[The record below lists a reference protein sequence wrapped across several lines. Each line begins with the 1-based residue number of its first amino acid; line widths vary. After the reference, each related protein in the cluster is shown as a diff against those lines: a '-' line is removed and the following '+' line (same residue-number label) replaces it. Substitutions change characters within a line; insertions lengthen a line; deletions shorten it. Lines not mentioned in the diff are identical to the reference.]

1 MTTSTLTL
9 RDLLRLAF
17 AGPVIWLSGEIKANC
32 SVNWVSLSTEN
43 AHSGDLIL
51 LPIEELNEKNLEIA
65 HTRQA
70 AALLCI
76 GAPPRSLQISESD
89 FPIAVI
95 EDVGDIRAVER
106 LLLTLLIN
114 QRALLMERGVRIHA
128 QLSQL
133 AAQGEG
139 LDGLVEA
146 MASISG
152 HGALV
157 QDKRLGILAQQPSSE
172 LLGIWDEVIG
182 LLSNLEHLPEQLR
195 DRKLAARQNTTLYQE
210 IPGNLARLI
219 IPITVADVAR
229 GYLSLVSL
237 AGELDALDQLVAEQ
251 GSLVCAIEMAR
262 TKAVRETEKRL
273 KGDLLTALTQENL
286 SPRDARLWAQTMGLD
301 MGMAHTALRFAWDAP
316 SPPSRRRL
324 ETLVNGELARQAI
337 KAIVSQMGSEVIC
350 FCQVHSNEAR
360 PTEAFELGRGVI
372 HQALRENPDIPA
384 RCGIGTPANDLS
396 EWRVSFRQAGQA
408 LDMARRLGENK
419 PLYFPDL
426 SVYRLLLQI
435 EHNPELIAFQE
446 EILGPLLAYD
456 GGLEL
461 IRTLEA
467 YFEHNGNL
475 SQTAEGLFIHRNT
488 LIYRMERIAGI
499 TNLDLDKPETRLAI
513 QLALHI
519 HRMKGS
525 ARAG

>member
-9 RDLLRLAF
+9 NDLLRLAF
-17 AGPVIWLSGEIKANC
+17 TGPVTWLSGEAKANC
-32 SVNWVSLSTEN
+32 SVSWVSLSTEE

-51 LPIEELNEKNLEIA
+51 LPIEELKAKTLEDA
-65 HTRQA
+65 HGMHA
-70 AALLCI
+70 AALLFL
-76 GAPPRSLQISESD
+76 GVPTKPLPKFDQD
-89 FPIAVI
+89 FPIATI
-95 EDVGDIRAVER
+95 NEAGDLRMVER
-106 LLLTLLIN
+106 MLLTLLVN
-114 QRALLMERGVRIHA
+114 QRALLMERGVRIHS

-139 LDGLVEA
+139 LEGLVEA

-152 HGALV
+152 HGILV
-157 QDKRLGILAQQPSSE
+157 QDKRLRILGQQPSSG
-172 LLGIWDEVIG
+172 LLGIWSEVTST
-182 LLSNLEHLPEQLR
+182 LSSQEHLPIPLR
-195 DRKLAARQNTTLYQE
+195 DRKQAARQNIALHQE

-219 IPITVADVAR
+219 IPITVAEVAR

-237 AGELDALDQLVAEQ
+237 AGELDALDELVAEQ

-301 MGMAHTALRFAWDAP
+301 LSMAHTALRFAWDAP

-324 ETLVNGELARQAI
+324 ETLVNGEVARQAL
-337 KAIVSQMGSEVIC
+337 KAIVSQMGTEVIC
-350 FCQVHSNEAR
+350 FCQIPPNEPR
-360 PTEAFELGRGVI
+360 PTAAIELGQGVI
-372 HQALRENPDIPA
+372 QQAMRENPDIPA

-419 PLYFPDL
+419 PLFFPDL

-499 TNLDLDKPETRLAI
+499 TNLDLDKPETRLAV

-519 HRMKGS
+519 YRMKGS
-525 ARAG
+525 PRV

>member
-17 AGPVIWLSGEIKANC
+17 AGQVIWLSGEIKANC

-43 AHSGDLIL
+43 AHPGDLIL
-51 LPIEELNEKNLEIA
+51 LPIEELNENNLDIA
-65 HTRQA
+65 HLRQA

-76 GAPPRSLQISESD
+76 GAPPRSLQIVEND

-95 EDVGDIRAVER
+95 EDVGDIRSVER

-157 QDKRLGILAQQPSSE
+157 QDKRLGILAQQPSSG
-172 LLGIWDEVIG
+172 LLGIWDEVID
-182 LLSNLEHLPEQLR
+182 LLSNLEHLPEALR
-195 DRKLAARQNTTLYQE
+195 DRKLAARQNTALYQE
-210 IPGNLARLI
+210 LPGNLARLI
-219 IPITVADVAR
+219 IPITVAEVAR

-324 ETLVNGELARQAI
+324 ETLVNGELARHAF
-337 KAIVSQMGSEVIC
+337 KAILSQMGTEVIC
-350 FCQVHSNEAR
+350 FCQVQPNEAR
-360 PTEAFELGRGVI
+360 PAAAIELGRGVI
-372 HQALRENPDIPA
+372 QQALRENPDVPA
-384 RCGIGTPANDLS
+384 RCGIGTPAGDLS

-499 TNLDLDKPETRLAI
+499 TNLDLDKPETRLAV

-519 HRMKGS
+519 YRMKGS
-525 ARAG
+525 SRKA

>member
-9 RDLLRLAF
+9 YDLLRLAF
-17 AGPVIWLSGEIKANC
+17 TGQVTWLSGEAKANC
-32 SVNWVSLSTEN
+32 SVGWVSLSIDD

-51 LPIEELNEKNLEIA
+51 LPIEEYNESTLEKA
-65 HTRQA
+65 HARQA
-70 AALLCI
+70 AALLFLGVPVQPI
-76 GAPPRSLQISESD
+76 THPDKD
-89 FPIAVI
+89 FPIATI
-95 EDVGDIRAVER
+95 NEAGDLRSVER
-106 LLLTLLIN
+106 MLLTLLVN

-146 MASISG
+146 MANISG
-152 HGALV
+152 HGVLV
-157 QDKRLGILAQQPSSE
+157 QDKRLGILAQQPSSG
-172 LLGIWDEVIG
+172 LLGIWGEVIDS
-182 LLSNLEHLPEQLR
+182 LSSPEHLPEPLR
-195 DRKLAARQNTTLYQE
+195 DRKRAALQSSTLYQE

-219 IPITVADVAR
+219 IPITVAEVAR

-237 AGELDALDQLVAEQ
+237 VGELDALDQLVAEQ

-286 SPRDARLWAQTMGLD
+286 SPRDARLWAITMGLD
-301 MGMAHTALRFAWDAP
+301 LRMAHTALRFAWDAP

-324 ETLVNGELARQAI
+324 ETLVNGEVARQVLI
-337 KAIVSQMGSEVIC
+337 AIVSQMGTEVIC
-350 FCQVHSNEAR
+350 FCEIPSNESR
-360 PTEAFELGRGVI
+360 PAAAIKLGQGVI
-372 HQALRENPDIPA
+372 QQALRENPDVPA
-384 RCGIGTPANDLS
+384 RCGIGTPASDLS

-419 PLYFPDL
+419 PLFFPDL

-499 TNLDLDKPETRLAI
+499 TNLDLDKPETRLAV

-525 ARAG
+525 PRG

>member
-9 RDLLRLAF
+9 YDLLRLAF
-17 AGPVIWLSGEIKANC
+17 SGPVTWLSGESKANC
-32 SVNWVSLSTEN
+32 SVNWVSLSIEN

-51 LPIEELNEKNLEIA
+51 LPIEELNEKNLELA
-65 HTRQA
+65 RSSQA
-70 AALLCI
+70 AALLCL
-76 GAPPRSLQISESD
+76 GVPTRTVPLKVDD

-95 EDVGDIRAVER
+95 NEMGDLRAVER

-152 HGALV
+152 HGILV
-157 QDKRLGILAQQPSSE
+157 QDKRLGILAQQPSSG
-172 LLGIWDEVIG
+172 LLGIWDEVINS
-182 LLSNLEHLPEQLR
+182 LSSLENLPETLR
-195 DRKLAARQNTTLYQE
+195 DRKRAARQITTLYQE

-237 AGELDALDQLVAEQ
+237 VGELDALDQLVAEQ

-301 MGMAHTALRFAWDAP
+301 MEMAHTALRFAWDAP

-324 ETLVNGELARQAI
+324 ETLVNGEVAHQAS
-337 KAIVSQMGSEVIC
+337 KAIVSQMGTEVIC
-350 FCQVHSNEAR
+350 FCQVPSNEVR
-360 PTEAFELGRGVI
+360 PAAAIELGRGVI
-372 HQALRENPDIPA
+372 QQALRENPDIPA
-384 RCGIGTPANDLS
+384 RCGIGTPASDLS

-499 TNLDLDKPETRLAI
+499 TSLDLDKPETRLAV

-519 HRMKGS
+519 YRMKGS
-525 ARAG
+525 PRI

>member
-9 RDLLRLAF
+9 YDLLRLAF
-17 AGPVIWLSGEIKANC
+17 TGQVTWLSGEAGANC
-32 SVNWVSLSTEN
+32 SVGWVSLSTDD

-51 LPIEELNEKNLEIA
+51 LPIEEYDERTLEKA
-65 HTRQA
+65 HARQA
-70 AALLCI
+70 AALLFLGVPI
-76 GAPPRSLQISESD
+76 QPITHPDED

-95 EDVGDIRAVER
+95 DEAGDLRSVER
-106 LLLTLLIN
+106 MLLTLLVN

-133 AAQGEG
+133 AAQGGG

-146 MASISG
+146 MANISG
-152 HGALV
+152 HGVLV
-157 QDKRLGILAQQPSSE
+157 QDKRLGILAQQPSSG
-172 LLGIWDEVIG
+172 LLGIWGEVIDS
-182 LLSNLEHLPEQLR
+182 LSSPEHLPETLR
-195 DRKLAARQNTTLYQE
+195 DRKRAALQSSTLYQE

-219 IPITVADVAR
+219 IPITVAEVAR

-251 GSLVCAIEMAR
+251 GSLVCAIEMSR

-286 SPRDARLWAQTMGLD
+286 SPRDARLWATTMGLD
-301 MGMAHTALRFAWDAP
+301 LRMAHTALRFAWDAP

-324 ETLVNGELARQAI
+324 ETLVNGEVARQI
-337 KAIVSQMGSEVIC
+337 LKAIVSQMGTEVIC
-350 FCQVHSNEAR
+350 FCQIPSNESR
-360 PTEAFELGRGVI
+360 PASAIKLGQGVI
-372 HQALRENPDIPA
+372 QQALRENPDIPA
-384 RCGIGTPANDLS
+384 RCGIGTPASDLS

-419 PLYFPDL
+419 PLFFPDL

-446 EILGPLLAYD
+446 ETLGPLLAYD

-499 TNLDLDKPETRLAI
+499 TNLDLDKPETRLAV

-519 HRMKGS
+519 YRMKGS
-525 ARAG
+525 PRG

>member
-1 MTTSTLTL
+1 MTNSTLSL
-9 RDLLRLAF
+9 YDLLRLAF
-17 AGPVIWLSGEIKANC
+17 AGPVIWLSGETQANC
-32 SVNWVSLSTEN
+32 SVNWVSLSIEN
-43 AHSGDLIL
+43 AHSDDLIV
-51 LPIEELNEKNLEIA
+51 LPIEALNAETLETA
-65 HTRQA
+65 QTRQA
-70 AALLCI
+70 AALLFLGVPTQAVSI
-76 GAPPRSLQISESD
+76 EAQD
-89 FPIAVI
+89 FPIASI
-95 EDVGDIRAVER
+95 SEMSDVRAVER

-114 QRALLMERGVRIHA
+114 QRAFLMERGVRIHA

-152 HGALV
+152 HGVLV
-157 QDKRLGILAQQPSSE
+157 QDKRLGILAQQPSSG
-172 LLGIWDEVIG
+172 LLGIWDEVINS
-182 LLSNLEHLPEQLR
+182 LSSLENLPETLR
-195 DRKLAARQNTTLYQE
+195 DRKRAARQYTALFQE

-219 IPITVADVAR
+219 IPITVAEVAR

-301 MGMAHTALRFAWDAP
+301 LSMAHAALRFAWDAA

-324 ETLVNGELARQAI
+324 ETLVNGEVARQAS
-337 KAIVSQMGSEVIC
+337 KAIVSQMGTEVIC
-350 FCQVHSNEAR
+350 FCQVSSNEAR
-360 PTEAFELGRGVI
+360 PIAAIELGRGVI
-372 HQALRENPDIPA
+372 QQALRENPDIPA
-384 RCGIGTPANDLS
+384 RCGIGTPASDLS

-419 PLYFPDL
+419 SLYFPDL

-499 TNLDLDKPETRLAI
+499 TGLDLDKPETRLAV

-519 HRMKGS
+519 YRMKGS
-525 ARAG
+525 PRT

>member
-1 MTTSTLTL
+1 MTTSSLKL
-9 RDLLRLAF
+9 CDLLRLAF
-17 AGPVIWLSGEIKANC
+17 TGPVTWLSGEEKANC
-32 SVNWVSLSTEN
+32 NVNWVSLSIEN
-43 AHSGDLIL
+43 AHPGDLIL
-51 LPIEELNEKNLEIA
+51 ISSEDLNEQTLETA
-65 HTRQA
+65 QSRQA
-70 AALLCI
+70 AALLCL
-76 GAPPRSLQISESD
+76 GAPVQTAPLHPD
-89 FPIAVI
+89 NFPIAVI
-95 EDVGDIRAVER
+95 NETGDLRAVER

-139 LDGLVEA
+139 LEGLVEA
-146 MASISG
+146 MANISG
-152 HGALV
+152 HGILV
-157 QDKRLGILAQQPSSE
+157 QDKRLGILAHQPSSG
-172 LLGIWDEVIG
+172 LIGIWDEVINS
-182 LLSNLEHLPEQLR
+182 LSSPERLPETLR
-195 DRKLAARQNTTLYQE
+195 DRKLAARQNTTIYQE
-210 IPGNLARLI
+210 IPGNLGRLV
-219 IPITVADVAR
+219 IPITVAEVAR

-237 AGELDALDQLVAEQ
+237 AGDLDALDQLVAEQ

-301 MGMAHTALRFAWDAP
+301 LGMAHTALRFAWDAP

-324 ETLVNGELARQAI
+324 ETLVNGEVARQASI
-337 KAIVSQMGSEVIC
+337 AIVSQMGTEVIC
-350 FCQVHSNEAR
+350 FCQVSSNETR
-360 PTEAFELGRGVI
+360 PSAAIELGRGVI
-372 HQALRENPDIPA
+372 QQALRENPDIPA
-384 RCGIGTPANDLS
+384 RCGIGTPASDLS

-408 LDMARRLGENK
+408 LDMARRLGEIK

-446 EILGPLLAYD
+446 EILGPLFAYE

-499 TNLDLDKPETRLAI
+499 TNLDLDKPETRLAV

-519 HRMKGS
+519 YRMKGS
-525 ARAG
+525 ARVG